1 MPLILSRKAGQT
13 VVSDGPTELRVVRI
27 DGNRVLLAFDGH
39 PDTLILRGELERKEP
54 TDAAQHFVQPND

>member
-54 TDAAQHFVQPND
+54 TDARKTDPV

>member
-1 MPLILSRKAGQT
+1 MPLILSRKQEQT
-13 VVSDGPTELRVVRI
+13 VIADGPITIRVVRI

-54 TDAAQHFVQPND
+54 TDGTNAKTLDR